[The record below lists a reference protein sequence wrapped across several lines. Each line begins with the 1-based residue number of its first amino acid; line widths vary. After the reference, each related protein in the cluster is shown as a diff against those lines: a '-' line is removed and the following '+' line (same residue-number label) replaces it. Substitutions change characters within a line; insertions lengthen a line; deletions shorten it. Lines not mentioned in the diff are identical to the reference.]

1 MAPTG
6 INRPGYSSS
15 PTGINRP
22 GYSSPKTPT
31 NVNRPGTSSPNFSGY
46 SKPSNRP
53 TSPGSGYT
61 PGGDSFQN
69 YSQKDQATMFNQA
82 GGKDKFIQQA
92 IQQQQKYPRALN
104 YQKYLDDA
112 KRYQAGQILGG
123 QEVMGA
129 DGIMRL
135 QMAGADTPMKDAQ
148 GRTILSMQ
156 APTLTAQAPTFKQLM
171 GDMGRGLGSIG
182 QGLVEKGTPMMNL
195 AKSLFGG
202 VQNFFGNQIDKAQGF
217 FANQMASQNQFNQQ
231 LSSLTPQQRMV
242 YDQLIFQPGMT
253 RENAYAQAV
262 GQGFAMGGIAT
273 LH

>member
-6 INRPGYSSS
+6 INRPGYPKS
-15 PTGINRP
+15 PT
-22 GYSSPKTPT
+22 S
-31 NVNRPGTSSPNFSGY
+31 VNRPGSSSPDFRGY
-46 SKPSNRP
+46 SRPDKDKPNRP

-82 GGKDKFIQQA
+82 GGKDKFIDMAIATQA
-92 IQQQQKYPRALN
+92 KYPRSLD
-104 YQKYLDDA
+104 YQKFLDRS
-112 KRYQAGQILGG
+112 KSYQTGQILGG
-123 QEVMGA
+123 KEVVGP

-135 QMAGADTPMKDAQ
+135 QMAGADTPMRDAQ
-148 GRTILSMQ
+148 GRQILSMM
-156 APTLTAQAPTFKQLM
+156 APELTAQAPTFGELM
-171 GDMGRGLGSIG
+171 GDMGRGLGSIA
-182 QGLVEKGTPMMNL
+182 QGLAEKGTPMMNL

-202 VQNFFGNQIDKAQGF
+202 VQNFFGNQMDKAQGF
-217 FANQMASQNQFNQQ
+217 LADQMASQNQFNQQ

-273 LH
+273 LN